1 MAFMLSIAI
10 FVHILVLDFSRV
22 IMLSNCTLVIVM
34 ALLAMP
40 VIVSNSKMMKQ
51 SVDANEC

>member
-1 MAFMLSIAI
+1 MFSIAI

-22 IMLSNCTLVIVM
+22 IMLTNCTLVIVM